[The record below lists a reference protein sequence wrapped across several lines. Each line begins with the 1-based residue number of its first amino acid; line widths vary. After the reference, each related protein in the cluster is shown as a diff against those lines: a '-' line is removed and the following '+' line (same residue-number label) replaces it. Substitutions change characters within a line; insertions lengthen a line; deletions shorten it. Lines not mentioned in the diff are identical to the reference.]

1 MPRLRLRTFGTRAIS
16 QKSARKSLNLLLCG
30 ARDEQF
36 AQFTVKGLVPLFN
49 VPEREIAQ
57 MLARAQD
64 ARGLRAS

>member
-1 MPRLRLRTFGTRAIS
+1 MRATRRSFGSKAIS
-16 QKSARKSLNLLLCG
+16 QKSARAALEQLLCG

-64 ARGLRAS
+64 ARGRRA

>member
-1 MPRLRLRTFGTRAIS
+1 MS

-36 AQFTVKGLVPLFN
+36 AQFTVKGLRACHN

-64 ARGLRAS
+64 ARGRRNG